1 MVTKSHPAGSRARQP
16 RRGGM
21 GSSQTLDR
29 GLRLLKVLAQ
39 DPSGLTV
46 TELASRL
53 GTHRTNVY
61 RLLTT
66 LAQHRL
72 VRRDRD
78 GRYFLGAGIMD
89 LARGVAHDL
98 RTAALPILAELA
110 DKVQATAFLT
120 VADGDEAV
128 ALAVVEPR
136 RTNIHVAYRVGF
148 RHSIDR
154 GASGLAILAGRP
166 PQPGERREVKVAR
179 RLGYA
184 MTQGELQPGA
194 CGIAAPICVGG
205 RPADASVG
213 VVTLGELDVDRVA
226 PHVLEAARAI
236 ADALA

>member
-1 MVTKSHPAGSRARQP
+1 MATKGHPAGSRTSQP
-16 RRGGM
+16 RQGGIR
-21 GSSQTLDR
+21 SSQTLDR
-29 GLRLLKVLAQ
+29 GLRVLKVLAQ
-39 DPSGLTV
+39 EPSGLTV

-53 GTHRTNVY
+53 GIHRTNVY
-61 RLLTT
+61 RLLAT

-72 VRRDRD
+72 VRRDRN
-78 GRYFLGAGIMD
+78 GRYFLGTGVME

-110 DKVQATAFLT
+110 EKVQATAFLT
-120 VADGDEAV
+120 LADGDEAV

-148 RHSIDR
+148 RHPIDR

-166 PQPGERREVKVAR
+166 PQPGERQEVKEAR
-179 RLGYA
+179 RLGYSV
-184 MTQGELQPGA
+184 TRGELQPGA
-194 CGIAAPICVGG
+194 WGIAAPICVGG
-205 RPADASVG
+205 RPTEASVG
-213 VVTLGELDVDRVA
+213 VVTLGERDVASVA